1 MYFGSR
7 CKFLRPEKLQKFL
20 ANRGYGSRRQVEQ
33 WISDGRVR
41 LNNSVAKIGDR
52 VSINDSIFLDNKKV
66 RSREL
71 VETHIIVYNKP
82 EGLVSTTKDTRG
94 RPLVFDNLPPLK
106 RGKWISVG
114 RLDINTSGLMLF
126 TTNGE
131 LANRLMHPK
140 YSIDRKYLVRVY
152 GKVEKK
158 NIEALKKG
166 ILIGDEYSRFKSI
179 EFKNEVLKDQVRL
192 NNWFQVTLG
201 SGKNREV
208 RSLWESQG
216 FEVSRLKRISYGPV
230 ILPSFV
236 RPGNYSYLSE
246 KEVAQLANLV
256 NLNIALR
263 NDLTLQKKSQRNE
276 RRLRS
281 KGSKVKVR

>member
-1 MYFGSR
+1 MD
-7 CKFLRPEKLQKFL
+7 EKLQKFL

-166 ILIGDEYSRFKSI
+166 ILIGDEYSRFKNI
-179 EFKNEVLKDQVRL
+179 EYKNEVLKDQVRL

-216 FEVSRLKRISYGPV
+216 FDVSRLKRISYGPV

-246 KEVAQLANLV
+246 KEVAQLANMV

>member
-1 MYFGSR
+1 MD
-7 CKFLRPEKLQKFL
+7 EKLQKFL

-66 RSREL
+66 RSRDL

-126 TTNGE
+126 TSNGE

-166 ILIGDEYSRFKSI
+166 ILIGDEYSRFKNI
-179 EFKNEVLKDQVRL
+179 EYKNEVLKDQVRL

-281 KGSKVKVR
+281 KGSTVKVR

>member
-1 MYFGSR
+1 MD
-7 CKFLRPEKLQKFL
+7 EKLQKFL

-126 TTNGE
+126 TSNGE

-158 NIEALKKG
+158 HIEALKKG
-166 ILIGDEYSRFKSI
+166 ILIGDEYSRFKNI
-179 EFKNEVLKDQVRL
+179 EYKNEVLKDQVRL

>member
-1 MYFGSR
+1 MD
-7 CKFLRPEKLQKFL
+7 EKLQKFL

-126 TTNGE
+126 TSNGE

-166 ILIGDEYSRFKSI
+166 ILIGDEYSRFKNI
-179 EFKNEVLKDQVRL
+179 EYKNEVLKDQVRL

-281 KGSKVKVR
+281 KGSKVKVK

>member
-1 MYFGSR
+1 MD
-7 CKFLRPEKLQKFL
+7 EKLQKFL
-20 ANRGYGSRRQVEQ
+20 ANRGYGSRRQIEQ

-41 LNNSVAKIGDR
+41 LNNSVAKVGDR

-131 LANRLMHPK
+131 LANRLMHPR

-166 ILIGDEYSRFKSI
+166 ILIGDEYSRFKNI
-179 EFKNEVLKDQVRL
+179 EYKNEVLKDQVRL

-236 RPGNYSYLSE
+236 RPGNYTYLSE

>member
-1 MYFGSR
+1 MD
-7 CKFLRPEKLQKFL
+7 EKLQKFL

-52 VSINDSIFLDNKKV
+52 VSIHDSIFLDNKKV

-131 LANRLMHPK
+131 LANRLMHPR

-166 ILIGDEYSRFKSI
+166 ILIGDEYSRFKNI
-179 EFKNEVLKDQVRL
+179 EYKNEVLKDQVRL

>member
-1 MYFGSR
+1 MD
-7 CKFLRPEKLQKFL
+7 EKLQKFL

-66 RSREL
+66 RSEEL

-131 LANRLMHPK
+131 LANRLMHPR

-236 RPGNYSYLSE
+236 RPGNYTYLSE

>member
-1 MYFGSR
+1 MD
-7 CKFLRPEKLQKFL
+7 EKLQKFL

-166 ILIGDEYSRFKSI
+166 ILIGDEYSRFKNI
-179 EFKNEVLKDQVRL
+179 EYKNEVLKDQVRL

-236 RPGNYSYLSE
+236 RPGNYTYLSE

-281 KGSKVKVR
+281 KGSKVKVK

>member
-1 MYFGSR
+1 MD
-7 CKFLRPEKLQKFL
+7 EKLQKFL
-20 ANRGYGSRRQVEQ
+20 ANRGYGSRRQIEQ

-66 RSREL
+66 RSRDL

-166 ILIGDEYSRFKSI
+166 ILIGDEYSRFKNI
-179 EFKNEVLKDQVRL
+179 EYKNEVLKDQVRL

>member
-1 MYFGSR
+1 MD
-7 CKFLRPEKLQKFL
+7 EKLQKFL
-20 ANRGYGSRRQVEQ
+20 ANRGYGSRRQIEQ

-114 RLDINTSGLMLF
+114 RLDINPSGLMLF

-131 LANRLMHPK
+131 LANRLMHPR

>member
-1 MYFGSR
+1 MD
-7 CKFLRPEKLQKFL
+7 EKLQKFL

-140 YSIDRKYLVRVY
+140 YSKDRKYQVRVY

-236 RPGNYSYLSE
+236 RPGNYTYLSE
-246 KEVAQLANLV
+246 KEVAQLTNLV

>member
-1 MYFGSR
+1 MD
-7 CKFLRPEKLQKFL
+7 EKLQKFL
-20 ANRGYGSRRQVEQ
+20 ANRGYGSRRQIEQ

-166 ILIGDEYSRFKSI
+166 ILIGNEYSRFKNI
-179 EFKNEVLKDQVRL
+179 EYKNEVLKDQVRL

>member
-1 MYFGSR
+1 MD
-7 CKFLRPEKLQKFL
+7 EKLQKFL

-66 RSREL
+66 RSGEL

-158 NIEALKKG
+158 NIESLRKG

-236 RPGNYSYLSE
+236 RPGNYTYLSE

-276 RRLRS
+276 PVSYTHLTLPTRS
-281 KGSKVKVR
+281 

>member
-1 MYFGSR
+1 MD
-7 CKFLRPEKLQKFL
+7 EKLQKFL

-166 ILIGDEYSRFKSI
+166 ILIGDEYSRFKNI
-179 EFKNEVLKDQVRL
+179 EYKNEVLKDQVRL

-256 NLNIALR
+256 NLNIALS

>member
-1 MYFGSR
+1 MD
-7 CKFLRPEKLQKFL
+7 EKLQKFL
-20 ANRGYGSRRQVEQ
+20 ANRGYGSRRQIEQ

-236 RPGNYSYLSE
+236 RPGNYTYLSE
-246 KEVAQLANLV
+246 KEVAQLTNLV

>member
-1 MYFGSR
+1 MD
-7 CKFLRPEKLQKFL
+7 EKLQKFL
-20 ANRGYGSRRQVEQ
+20 ANRGYGSRRQIEQ

-246 KEVAQLANLV
+246 KEGAQLANLV

>member
-1 MYFGSR
+1 MD
-7 CKFLRPEKLQKFL
+7 EKLQKFL
-20 ANRGYGSRRQVEQ
+20 ANRGYGSRRQIEQ

-236 RPGNYSYLSE
+236 RPGNYTYLSE
-246 KEVAQLANLV
+246 KEVAQLTNLV

-276 RRLRS
+276 LRLRS

>member
-1 MYFGSR
+1 MD
-7 CKFLRPEKLQKFL
+7 EKLQKFL

-281 KGSKVKVR
+281 KGSKVKVK

>member
-1 MYFGSR
+1 MD
-7 CKFLRPEKLQKFL
+7 EKLQKFL
-20 ANRGYGSRRQVEQ
+20 ANRGYGSRRQIEQ

-66 RSREL
+66 QSREL
-71 VETHIIVYNKP
+71 VETHIIVFNKP

-131 LANRLMHPK
+131 LANRLMHPR

-236 RPGNYSYLSE
+236 RPGNYTYLSE

-256 NLNIALR
+256 NLNVVLR

>member
-1 MYFGSR
+1 MD
-7 CKFLRPEKLQKFL
+7 EKLQKFL

-66 RSREL
+66 RSEEL

-126 TTNGE
+126 TSNGE

-281 KGSKVKVR
+281 KGSTVKVR

>member
-1 MYFGSR
+1 MD
-7 CKFLRPEKLQKFL
+7 EKLQKFL
-20 ANRGYGSRRQVEQ
+20 ANRGYGSRRQIEQ

-41 LNNSVAKIGDR
+41 LNNSVAKTGDR

-66 RSREL
+66 RSRDL

-236 RPGNYSYLSE
+236 RPGNYTYLSE

>member
-1 MYFGSR
+1 MD
-7 CKFLRPEKLQKFL
+7 EKLQKFL
-20 ANRGYGSRRQVEQ
+20 ANRGYGSRRQIEQ

-236 RPGNYSYLSE
+236 RPGNYTYLSE

-256 NLNIALR
+256 NLNIALP

>member
-1 MYFGSR
+1 MD
-7 CKFLRPEKLQKFL
+7 EKLQKFL

-216 FEVSRLKRISYGPV
+216 FDVSRLKRISYGPV

-236 RPGNYSYLSE
+236 RPGNYTYLSE

>member
-1 MYFGSR
+1 MD
-7 CKFLRPEKLQKFL
+7 EKLQKFL
-20 ANRGYGSRRQVEQ
+20 ANRGYGSRRQIEQ

-41 LNNSVAKIGDR
+41 LNNSVAKVGDR

-166 ILIGDEYSRFKSI
+166 ILIGDEYSRFKNI
-179 EFKNEVLKDQVRL
+179 EYKNEVLKDQVRL

>member
-1 MYFGSR
+1 MD
-7 CKFLRPEKLQKFL
+7 EKLQKFL
-20 ANRGYGSRRQVEQ
+20 ANRGYGSRRQIEQ

-66 RSREL
+66 RSEEL

-192 NNWFQVTLG
+192 NNWFQVTLD

-236 RPGNYSYLSE
+236 RPGNYTYLSE

>member
-1 MYFGSR
+1 MD
-7 CKFLRPEKLQKFL
+7 EKLQKFL

-33 WISDGRVR
+33 WISDGRIR

-166 ILIGDEYSRFKSI
+166 ILIGDEYSRFKNI
-179 EFKNEVLKDQVRL
+179 EYKNEVLKDQVRL

>member
-1 MYFGSR
+1 MD
-7 CKFLRPEKLQKFL
+7 EKLQKFL

-166 ILIGDEYSRFKSI
+166 ILIGDEYSRFKNI
-179 EFKNEVLKDQVRL
+179 EYKNEVLKDQVRL

-236 RPGNYSYLSE
+236 RPGNYTYLSE
-246 KEVAQLANLV
+246 KEVAKLANLV

>member
-1 MYFGSR
+1 MD
-7 CKFLRPEKLQKFL
+7 EKLQKFL
-20 ANRGYGSRRQVEQ
+20 ANRGYGSRRQIEQ

-166 ILIGDEYSRFKSI
+166 ILIGDEYSRFKNI

-281 KGSKVKVR
+281 KGSKVKVK

>member
-1 MYFGSR
+1 MD
-7 CKFLRPEKLQKFL
+7 EKLQKFL

-256 NLNIALR
+256 NLNIASR

>member
-1 MYFGSR
+1 MD
-7 CKFLRPEKLQKFL
+7 EKLQKFL

-166 ILIGDEYSRFKSI
+166 ILIGDEYSRFKNI
-179 EFKNEVLKDQVRL
+179 EYKNEVLKDQVRL

-236 RPGNYSYLSE
+236 RPGNYTYLSE
-246 KEVAQLANLV
+246 KEVTQLANLV

>member
-1 MYFGSR
+1 MD
-7 CKFLRPEKLQKFL
+7 EKLQKFL
-20 ANRGYGSRRQVEQ
+20 ANRGYGSRRQIEQ

-158 NIEALKKG
+158 NIEALNKG
-166 ILIGDEYSRFKSI
+166 ILIGDEYSRFKNI
-179 EFKNEVLKDQVRL
+179 EYKNEVLKDQVRL

-236 RPGNYSYLSE
+236 RPGNYTYLSE
-246 KEVAQLANLV
+246 KEVAQLTNLV

>member
-1 MYFGSR
+1 MD
-7 CKFLRPEKLQKFL
+7 EKLQKFL
-20 ANRGYGSRRQVEQ
+20 ANRGYGSRRQIEQ

-94 RPLVFDNLPPLK
+94 RPLVFDSLTPPK

-236 RPGNYSYLSE
+236 RPGNYTYLSE

>member
-1 MYFGSR
+1 MD
-7 CKFLRPEKLQKFL
+7 EKLQKFL
-20 ANRGYGSRRQVEQ
+20 ANRGYGSRRQIEQ

-131 LANRLMHPK
+131 LANRLMHPR

-166 ILIGDEYSRFKSI
+166 ILIGDEYSRFKNI
-179 EFKNEVLKDQVRL
+179 EYKNEVLKDQVRL

>member
-1 MYFGSR
+1 MD
-7 CKFLRPEKLQKFL
+7 EKLQKFL

-41 LNNSVAKIGDR
+41 LNNTVAKIGDR

-82 EGLVSTTKDTRG
+82 EGLVSTTKDKRG

-236 RPGNYSYLSE
+236 RPGNYTYLSE
-246 KEVAQLANLV
+246 KEVAQLTNLV

>member
-1 MYFGSR
+1 MD
-7 CKFLRPEKLQKFL
+7 EKLQKFL

-166 ILIGDEYSRFKSI
+166 ILIGDEYSRFKNI
-179 EFKNEVLKDQVRL
+179 EYKNEVLKDQVRL

-236 RPGNYSYLSE
+236 RPGNYAYLSE

>member
-1 MYFGSR
+1 MD
-7 CKFLRPEKLQKFL
+7 EKLQKFL

-41 LNNSVAKIGDR
+41 LNNSVAKVGDR

-246 KEVAQLANLV
+246 KEVVQLANLV

>member
-1 MYFGSR
+1 MD
-7 CKFLRPEKLQKFL
+7 EKLQKFL

-114 RLDINTSGLMLF
+114 RLDINTSGLILF

-131 LANRLMHPK
+131 LANRLMHPR

-281 KGSKVKVR
+281 KGSKVKVK

>member
-1 MYFGSR
+1 MD
-7 CKFLRPEKLQKFL
+7 EKLQKFL

-166 ILIGDEYSRFKSI
+166 ILIDDEYSRFKNI
-179 EFKNEVLKDQVRL
+179 EYKNEVLKDQVRL

>member
-1 MYFGSR
+1 MD
-7 CKFLRPEKLQKFL
+7 EKLQKFL
-20 ANRGYGSRRQVEQ
+20 ANRGYGSRRQIEQ

-152 GKVEKK
+152 GKVGKK

-166 ILIGDEYSRFKSI
+166 ILIGDEYSRFKNI
-179 EFKNEVLKDQVRL
+179 EYKNEVLKDQVRL

-236 RPGNYSYLSE
+236 RPGNYTYLSE
-246 KEVAQLANLV
+246 KEVTQLANLV

>member
-1 MYFGSR
+1 MD
-7 CKFLRPEKLQKFL
+7 EKLQKFL
-20 ANRGYGSRRQVEQ
+20 ANRGYGSRRQIEQ

-66 RSREL
+66 RSRDL

-166 ILIGDEYSRFKSI
+166 ILIGDEYSKFKNI
-179 EFKNEVLKDQVRL
+179 EYKNEVLKDQVRL

-246 KEVAQLANLV
+246 KEVSQLANLV

-281 KGSKVKVR
+281 KGSTVKVR